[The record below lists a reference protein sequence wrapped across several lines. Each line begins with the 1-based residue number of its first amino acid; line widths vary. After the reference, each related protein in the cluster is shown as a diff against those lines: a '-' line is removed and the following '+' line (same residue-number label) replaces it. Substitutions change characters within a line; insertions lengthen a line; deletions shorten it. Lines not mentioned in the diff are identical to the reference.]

1 MTEPRTYK
9 ISELAKEF
17 QVTTRT
23 IRFYEAEGLLKP
35 QRQGQNRIYSE
46 KDRVNLIL
54 ILRGKRIG
62 FSLAES
68 KQIINLYTSGSD
80 NKEQTQLLLW
90 KIKDKRV
97 SLNQQLD
104 DIKEMQK
111 ELDGA
116 EQKLRNTVS
125 LSN

>member
-62 FSLAES
+62 FSLAE
-68 KQIINLYTSGSD
+68 
-80 NKEQTQLLLW
+80 
-90 KIKDKRV
+90 
-97 SLNQQLD
+97 
-104 DIKEMQK
+104 
-111 ELDGA
+111 
-116 EQKLRNTVS
+116 
-125 LSN
+125 

>member
-17 QVTTRT
+17 QITTRT

-35 QRQGQNRIYSE
+35 QRLGQNRIYSE
-46 KDRVNLIL
+46 KNRVHLIL

-62 FSLAES
+62 FSLAET
-68 KQIINLYTSGSD
+68 KQIISLYTPGTD
-80 NKEQTQLLLW
+80 NQEQTRLLLR
-90 KIKDKRV
+90 KIRDKRA
-97 SLNQQLD
+97 SLDQQLD

-116 EQKLRNTVS
+116 EQRLRDTAS
-125 LSN
+125 LSD